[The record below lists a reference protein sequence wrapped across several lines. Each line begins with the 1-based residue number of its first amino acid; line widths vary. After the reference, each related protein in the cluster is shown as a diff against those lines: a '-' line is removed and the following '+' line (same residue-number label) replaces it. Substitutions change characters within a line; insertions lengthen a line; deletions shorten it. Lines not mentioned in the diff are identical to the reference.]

1 MQEVAHN
8 RGEVLW
14 TWCEN
19 AHDTIFRTENRRT
32 LKRAV
37 IGLSLVSF
45 AAHGL
50 LIFLAQVLHAPQA
63 WVATVGSNY
72 LSAIATPF
80 NIILFYEVL
89 TLIGALPSSTTKSI
103 ASQYE
108 IVSLIFIR
116 EVLRDIGNIGDLIA
130 TQQITAKTLPLFLNM
145 WGGMVMYLLVAV
157 FRHVATQRQNR
168 SLMQIPS
175 PATQR
180 MIQQKK
186 AVAAGLA
193 VLLTGMAVWNVGL
206 FCRTALRILRTGQ
219 GTLESA
225 TTFYNDLFTV
235 MVFTDVL
242 VLILLLL
249 FSGRYEMV
257 FRNAAFVVSI
267 VIIRFA
273 LTGGYPYGAPLTVM
287 AMLFGIATVLIF
299 NYHVRVNGPIEE

>member
-1 MQEVAHN
+1 MQVPHN
-8 RGEVLW
+8 RGEAIW
-14 TWCEN
+14 TWCES
-19 AHDTIFRTENRRT
+19 AHDIIFRTQNRRT

-37 IGLSLVSF
+37 IWLSLVSF
-45 AAHGL
+45 AVHVL
-50 LIFLAQVLHAPQA
+50 LIFLAQALHAPQA

-72 LSAIATPF
+72 LAAIATPF

-89 TLIGALPSSTTKSI
+89 TLIGALPTSTTRSI

-116 EVLRDIGNIGDLIA
+116 EVLRDIGNIEDLVT
-130 TQQITAKTLPLFLNM
+130 TQQITTKTMPLFLNM
-145 WGGMVMYLLVAV
+145 WGSMMMYLLVAL
-157 FRHVATQRQNR
+157 FRHVAAQRQGR

-186 AVAAGLA
+186 TVAAGLA
-193 VLLTGMAVWNVGL
+193 ILLTGMAAWNVGL
-206 FCRTALRILRTGQ
+206 FGRTALRILRTGQ

-273 LTGGYPYGAPLTVM
+273 LTGGYPYGAPLAVM